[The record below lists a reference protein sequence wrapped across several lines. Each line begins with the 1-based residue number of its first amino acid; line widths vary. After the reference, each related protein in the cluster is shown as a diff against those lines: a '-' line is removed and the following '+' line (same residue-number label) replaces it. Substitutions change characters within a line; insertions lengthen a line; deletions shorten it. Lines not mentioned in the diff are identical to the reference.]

1 MRFEEDRYDR
11 QEETVEILEEEDG
24 DARQMETVETL
35 EDGNRDKEQEEI
47 EVMGEKDES

>member
-1 MRFEEDRYDR
+1 MTP
-11 QEETVEILEEEDG
+11 QEETVEILEEDDG

-47 EVMGEKDES
+47 EVMEEKDES